1 MKLPSLQLITSQAW
15 VTLKRFPLS
24 LAAACVAAIS
34 AIWLTEIS
42 RGGDGQNA
50 LEHLLVRVAAC
61 AALGIPSFMALAVF
75 AEKSNLVFLKNLLLQ
90 LAALVLIVLYF
101 LSLPQDLEKAPEHH
115 LIRYVLLSLSLHLL
129 VAFLPFYQKD
139 RINAFWQYNK
149 TLFIQ
154 FITGVLYS
162 AVLYIGITIALLAID
177 YLLGI
182 KINGETYGQLWFVI
196 VGIFNTWFFLAG
208 VPDDFAMLEQ
218 DKDYPIGLKV
228 FCQYILLPLQALYVA
243 ILYLY
248 GIKILA
254 EGVWPKGW
262 VGNLVIGFSTTGV
275 FLMLLLHPLREKL
288 ATVWVK
294 KVSRLFYILILPL
307 MILLFAALYL
317 RIAEYGFTENRYLLS
332 LAGVWLT
339 CFSVYFA
346 LGRGWNIKLVPF
358 TLFVILMASSYG
370 PISAFN
376 IAEKSQMNRLQNILT
391 SQKVLTNNAINT
403 LAAEKMDVK
412 NKKEVSSI
420 VKYLGERHGY
430 AAIQPWFKEDLGT
443 MLQKQGSYA
452 SAKAVIGLFG
462 FAFVES
468 WQNSGNDS
476 AYFNFYVSEDKIMP
490 LSLAGYDFLAKF
502 SLYGAETRHLLTDKE
517 KTFEIQSPE
526 KSTQLQILQNSQNV
540 MTLDLLPLLQNSWG
554 KTDHYNSTDPAALTL
569 EQKNSVLSLKII
581 FTRVSGRA
589 DFAKPTNFKINDIDA
604 TILLEVH

>member
-15 VTLKRFPLS
+15 ATLKRFPLS
-24 LAAACVAAIS
+24 LASAGVAAVG

-50 LEHLLVRVAAC
+50 LEHLLLRLGAC

-75 AEKSNLVFLKNLLLQ
+75 AEKSKLVFLKNVLLQ

-129 VAFLPFYQKD
+129 VAFLPFYQKNQ
-139 RINAFWQYNK
+139 INAFWQYNK
-149 TLFIQ
+149 TLFIR
-154 FITGVLYS
+154 FVTGVLYS

-208 VPDDFAMLEQ
+208 VPDDLAMLEE
-218 DKDYPIGLKV
+218 DKDYPMGLKV

-288 ATVWVK
+288 ATAWVK
-294 KVSRLFYILILPL
+294 KISRLFYILILPL

-346 LGRGWNIKLVPF
+346 LGRQWNIKLVPF

-376 IAEKSQMNRLQNILT
+376 IAEKSQVNRLQNILT
-391 SQKVLTNNAINT
+391 SQKVLANNTINT
-403 LAAEKMDVK
+403 AAAENMDVK

-420 VKYLGERHGY
+420 VRYLGDRHGY
-430 AAIQPWFKEDLGT
+430 AAIQPWFKEDLGA
-443 MLQKQGSYA
+443 MLQKQGA
-452 SAKAVIGLFG
+452 FATAKTITGLLG
-462 FAFVES
+462 FTFVES
-468 WQNSGNDS
+468 WQNGERNSNS
-476 AYFNFYVSEDKIMP
+476 FNLYVAEDTIMP
-490 LSLAGYDFLAKF
+490 LSLAEYDFLAKF
-502 SLYGAETRHLLTDKE
+502 SLYGTETRHLLKE
-517 KTFEIQSPE
+517 QGKTYEIQSKE
-526 KSTQLQILQNSQNV
+526 KSTQLQILQNGQNV
-540 MTLDLLPLLQNSWG
+540 MTLDLLPLLQNAVG
-554 KTDHYNSTDPAALTL
+554 KSDHYNSTDPAALTL
-569 EQKNSVLSLKII
+569 VQKNSVLGLKMIV
-581 FTRVSGRA
+581 TRVAGYAHS
-589 DFAKPTNFKINDIDA
+589 AKPANFEISSVDA
-604 TILLEVH
+604 TILLDLR